1 MTSPALDPGTPAW
14 KCSIDADRP
23 SMMAWR
29 SRAMPLP
36 CRGFGFGFG
45 LGLLD
50 LEDFLGFAA
59 GLGGDL
65 RALRGVDV
73 VHRGFDF
80 DVGDDV
86 GDQRGEDVEAEA
98 GHDGVELVL
107 DCYRDARLLLE
118 GFVEGELGDVA
129 EDAVEDEG
137 LDLLLRCGEAVEGVV
152 DFVVEDLIL
161 HADGDLHE
169 DVVVGLGLD
178 LELGLLDLQVDE
190 IDSLGEGEK
199 EVGAGAGDA
208 VELAEAF
215 DDACRKGADLVVGL
229 GDEDEEKD
237 REDDDED
244 EDDRHGRALSRYR
257 GRIYLGAAGLAS
269 IWPVPGNPPVRGR
282 REAWR
287 GGGKL
292 C

>member
-1 MTSPALDPGTPAW
+1 MGFRGGVEDDAGGVGAGGVGDGAATEAGQDLRLEVVRGAGVVGEEEGVGAAARADVAEGVEVLGEQDEGHDFAGGGAGDAGLEVLDGGGEAVDDGLALAGYAV
-14 KCSIDADRP
+14 A
-23 SMMAWR
+23 
-29 SRAMPLP
+29 LQ
-36 CRGFGFGFG
+36 GFGFGFG

-86 GDQRGEDVEAEA
+86 GDEGGEDVEAEA
-98 GHDGVELVL
+98 GHDVVEL
-107 DCYRDARLLLE
+107 DFDRYRDARLLLE

-137 LDLLLRCGEAVEGVV
+137 LDLLLRGGETVEGVV
-152 DFVVEDLIL
+152 DLVVEDLVL
-161 HADGDLHE
+161 DADGDLDE

-190 IDSLGEGEK
+190 IDSLGEGE
-199 EVGAGAGDA
+199 AGG
-208 VELAEAF
+208 
-215 DDACRKGADLVVGL
+215 GG
-229 GDEDEEKD
+229 
-237 REDDDED
+237 
-244 EDDRHGRALSRYR
+244 
-257 GRIYLGAAGLAS
+257 
-269 IWPVPGNPPVRGR
+269 
-282 REAWR
+282 R
-287 GGGKL
+287 GG
-292 C
+292 